1 MDEQD
6 KAKTTD
12 AAAPSVGG
20 KRKKLLG
27 AVLGAFALAGIG
39 YAAYWTLYARY
50 HEFTDD
56 AYVDGN
62 VVQITP
68 EVAGTVISI
77 AADTTDAVKAGQT
90 LVELDPA
97 DAHVALDEA
106 EAQLAKTVRQVRNL
120 FATTAQL
127 QANVRVREADL
138 AKAQEDVTRRERLI
152 SSGAIATEEMRH
164 AQDNLKSAQAGLIA
178 AREQAAA
185 NRALVDQT
193 TVENHPDVRN
203 AEAKVRDAYLS
214 YARTRL
220 PAPVSGLVT
229 KRSVQLGQRVSPGAP
244 LMAVVPLDQ
253 VWVNAN
259 FKESQLQHV
268 RIGQPVKLSA
278 DFYGSKIEYDGRL
291 VGLDAGTGSAFSLLP
306 AQNATGNWIKV
317 VQRLP
322 VRIAIDPEQLS
333 KHPLR
338 IGLSMQVS
346 VDVREQS
353 GPVVTAAT
361 PSRPAYATQVFDREQ
376 REAGDLIAEI
386 VHANSGNV
394 NVAKLAPPV
403 DHEHRTASAA
413 ARHQLPAGRGNVQ
426 TAATM

>member
-1 MDEQD
+1 MDKQNKVES
-6 KAKTTD
+6 AG
-12 AAAPSVGG
+12 AAEASVGN
-20 KRKKLLG
+20 KRKKLLA
-27 AVLGAFALAGIG
+27 AVLGAFALAGAG
-39 YAAYWTLYARY
+39 YGTYWGLNARHY
-50 HEFTDD
+50 ESTDD

-77 AADTTDAVKAGQT
+77 GGDTTDVVKAGQT

-97 DAHVALDEA
+97 DAHVALDQA

-127 QANVRVREADL
+127 QADVRVREVDL
-138 AKAQEDVTRRERLI
+138 AKAQEDVVRRERLT

-164 AQDNLKSAQAGLIA
+164 ALDNLKSAQATLIA
-178 AREQAAA
+178 AKEQAAA
-185 NRALVDQT
+185 NQALVDET

-203 AEAKVRDAYLS
+203 AAAKVRDAYLA
-214 YARTRL
+214 YERTRL
-220 PAPVSGLVT
+220 PAPVSGLIT
-229 KRSVQLGQRVSPGAP
+229 KRSVQLGQRVNPGTP

-259 FKESQLQHV
+259 FKESQLKYVQ
-268 RIGQPVKLSA
+268 IGQPVKLSA
-278 DFYGSKIEYDGRL
+278 DFYGSKVEYNGRL

-322 VRIAIDPEQLS
+322 VRIAIEPEQLA

-338 IGLSMQVS
+338 IGLSMQVT
-346 VDVREQS
+346 VDVREQD
-353 GPVVTAAT
+353 GLVLPRVVPGKPV
-361 PSRPAYATQVFDREQ
+361 YATQVFDREQ

-386 VHANSGNV
+386 VRANGGNV
-394 NVAKLAPPV
+394 NVTRLATSGAK
-403 DHEHRTASAA
+403 ERQTASSE
-413 ARHQLPAGRGNVQ
+413 ARRQPHDGARVVP